1 MGANATKSRDI
12 NSSVNQSSDNEWQTS
27 PNKLYLR
34 KKEKSIDKD
43 IMDNLETSKKKI
55 SYNES
60 RNKSHGKME
69 RKDIEFRDQHL
80 SKEHFSKQ
88 RSLKVSYD

>member
-12 NSSVNQSSDNEWQTS
+12 NSRVNQSSDNEWQTS

-34 KKEKSIDKD
+34 KKEKSMKKD

-60 RNKSHGKME
+60 RNKSPNKTKE
-69 RKDIEFRDQHL
+69 RDTEFRDQHL
-80 SKEHFSKQ
+80 SKERFSKQ